1 MTATVASH
9 RKPRQHPLAALTGG
23 ARSARTA
30 RTAATLALAGAATA
44 TGFAPAAEGAPV
56 AAVAEKA
63 GQAAHR
69 LTPDR
74 VKDRVN
80 ALYQEAEVATQSY
93 NGAKEAAGAAR
104 QELSRLQDEAARR
117 TAELNAA
124 RGELGTVAASQY
136 RSGGVDPTVRLLLS
150 ADPQRYLDGAAVLER
165 AGSHQATAVAGYA
178 RRLGSVRQIQR
189 RAEDTAQRLADTE
202 AALKKHRVTVV
213 HKLGAAEQLL
223 NRLTAE
229 QRQRMAG
236 RGGAHGGAGQGR
248 AEHGTGH
255 GAGRGDGLPGK
266 LPAGQG
272 AAAAAAAVAQAAA
285 QAPDPRAARAV
296 AYAYAAL
303 GKPYVWGATGP
314 SGFDC
319 SGLTQAA
326 WRSGGVS
333 LPRTTYTQI
342 SSGPRIDRSRL
353 APGDLVFFYSGI
365 SHVGLYIGDG
375 KMIHAPHPGAP
386 VRIAPIDQMPFAA
399 ATRPA

>member
-9 RKPRQHPLAALTGG
+9 RKPRQHPLASLTGG
-23 ARSARTA
+23 TRTA

-44 TGFAPAAEGAPV
+44 TVFDGT
-56 AAVAEKA
+56 
-63 GQAAHR
+63 GQAASPP
-69 LTPDR
+69 TPAQ
-74 VKDRVN
+74 VKGRIN
-80 ALYQEAEVATQSY
+80 ALYQEAEVATQNY
-93 NGAKEAAGAAR
+93 NGAKEAADTAR

-117 TAELNAA
+117 TQKLNAA
-124 RGELGTVAASQY
+124 RTELGALAASQY

-178 RRLGSVRQIQR
+178 RRLGSVRQVRQ
-189 RAEDTAQRLADTE
+189 RAEETAERLAATE
-202 AALKKHRVTVV
+202 ATVKKHRVTVV
-213 HKLGAAEQLL
+213 HKLDAAEQLL
-223 NRLTAE
+223 SRLTAE

-236 RGGAHGGAGQGR
+236 RDGAGTAR
-248 AEHGTGH
+248 ADRGT
-255 GAGRGDGLPGK
+255 RGDGPLDGI
-266 LPAGQG
+266 LHGSG
-272 AAAAAAAVAQAAA
+272 AAAAAA
-285 QAPDPRAARAV
+285 PNPRAARAV
-296 AYAYAAL
+296 SFAYAAL

-314 SGFDC
+314 SAFDC

-326 WRSGGVS
+326 WKSGGVA

-342 SSGPRIDRSRL
+342 SSGPRIDRSQL

-365 SHVGLYIGDG
+365 SHVGLYIGGG

-399 ATRPA
+399 ATRPG

>member
-23 ARSARTA
+23 SRSARTA

-44 TGFAPAAEGAPV
+44 AGLDGT
-56 AAVAEKA
+56 
-63 GQAAHR
+63 GQAAPQP
-69 LTPDR
+69 TPAQVKNR
-74 VKDRVN
+74 VD

-93 NGAKEAAGAAR
+93 NGAKEAAERAR
-104 QELSRLQDEAARR
+104 EELSRLQDEAARR
-117 TAELNAA
+117 TDKLNAA
-124 RGELGTVAASQY
+124 RSELGTMAASQY
-136 RSGGVDPTVRLLLS
+136 RSGGIDPTVRLLLS
-150 ADPQRYLDGAAVLER
+150 ADPQRYLDGAAVLQR
-165 AGSHQATAVAGYA
+165 TGSHQATAVAGYA

-189 RAEDTAQRLADTE
+189 RAEDTAERLADTE

-223 NRLTAE
+223 SRLTAE

-236 RGGAHGGAGQGR
+236 RGGAH
-248 AEHGTGH
+248 H
-255 GAGRGDGLPGK
+255 GAGEGRADRGTGRGDSVRAD
-266 LPAGQG
+266 AGPE
-272 AAAAAAAVAQAAA
+272 AAAAAARAA
-285 QAPDPRAARAV
+285 DPRAARAV
-296 AYAYAAL
+296 AFAYAAL

-326 WRSGGVS
+326 WKAGGVA

-342 SSGPRIDRSRL
+342 SSGPRIDRSQL
-353 APGDLVFFYSGI
+353 TPGDLVFFYSGI
-365 SHVGLYIGDG
+365 SHVGLYVGDG

>member
-56 AAVAEKA
+56 AAVADGA

-202 AALKKHRVTVV
+202 AALKKHRVRVV

-223 NRLTAE
+223 NQLTAE

-236 RGGAHGGAGQGR
+236 RGGAHGSAGQGR
-248 AEHGTGH
+248 AGHGTG
-255 GAGRGDGLPGK
+255 RGGGLPGK
-266 LPAGQG
+266 LPAGPG
-272 AAAAAAAVAQAAA
+272 AAAAAA

-326 WRSGGVS
+326 WKSGGVS

-342 SSGPRIDRSRL
+342 SSGPRIDRSQL

>member
-23 ARSARTA
+23 SRSARTA

-44 TGFAPAAEGAPV
+44 AGLDGT
-56 AAVAEKA
+56 
-63 GQAAHR
+63 GQAAPQP
-69 LTPDR
+69 TPAQVKNR
-74 VKDRVN
+74 VDV
-80 ALYQEAEVATQSY
+80 LYQEAEVATQSY
-93 NGAKEAAGAAR
+93 NGAKEAAEKAR
-104 QELSRLQDEAARR
+104 EELSRLQDEAARR
-117 TAELNAA
+117 TENLNAA
-124 RGELGTVAASQY
+124 RSELGTMAASQY
-136 RSGGVDPTVRLLLS
+136 RSGGIDPTVRLLLS
-150 ADPQRYLDGAAVLER
+150 ADPQRYLDGAAVLQR
-165 AGSHQATAVAGYA
+165 TGSHQATAVAGYA

-189 RAEDTAQRLADTE
+189 RAEDTAERLADTE

-223 NRLTAE
+223 SRLTAE

-236 RGGAHGGAGQGR
+236 RGGAHAGAGEGR
-248 AEHGTGH
+248 ADRGT
-255 GAGRGDGLPGK
+255 GRGDGLRADTGPE
-266 LPAGQG
+266 
-272 AAAAAAAVAQAAA
+272 AAAAAARAA
-285 QAPDPRAARAV
+285 DPRAARAV
-296 AYAYAAL
+296 AFAYAAL

-314 SGFDC
+314 SAFDC

-326 WRSGGVS
+326 WKAGGVA

-342 SSGPRIDRSRL
+342 SSGPRIDRSQL

-365 SHVGLYIGDG
+365 SHVGLYVGDG